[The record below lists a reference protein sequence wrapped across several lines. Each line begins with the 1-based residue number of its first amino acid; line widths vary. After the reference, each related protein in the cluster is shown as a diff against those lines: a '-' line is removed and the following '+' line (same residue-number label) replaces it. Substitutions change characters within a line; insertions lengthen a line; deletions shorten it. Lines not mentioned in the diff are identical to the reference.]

1 MAILCPLCRS
11 ESSVRESRVLEEF
24 WMRRRR
30 CCTACDYRWTT
41 LEVLIDAVDLIELK
55 KQQQA
60 KEILQR
66 EARVRREKI
75 ESLAKANVHDSA
87 IKNSQFKQTDS
98 NILNIT
104 TKDLKNLIERK
115 K

>member
-1 MAILCPLCRS
+1 
-11 ESSVRESRVLEEF
+11 VLEEF

-66 EARVRREKI
+66 EAKARREKI
-75 ESLAKANVHDSA
+75 ENLKRVYVEDSA
-87 IKNSQFKQTDS
+87 TATGGFKQTRS
-98 NILNIT
+98 NLLNIN
-104 TKDLKNLIERK
+104 TKELKNLIERK